1 MARSQTPNRI
11 PLRRRQGRLR
21 RSVRVL
27 VCLVLG
33 SSRARLDRR
42 PIVRKHTRPPRQHR
56 WRALVVLVAA
66 SVLSACNPETAGT
79 ESAVPS
85 VPTTDSTPSLDR
97 RQQTD
102 VMSPLVI
109 SALAPAPMPVRG
121 SDERFHVAYQMTV
134 LNFSPRPAVITS
146 VATLA
151 PDGSVL
157 ATLSQEQVAARTMI
171 VADYAAPEPT
181 EDGAAAAMRVPSG
194 KTALLI
200 LDDVYSSRD
209 AIPASVTHQIAASFG
224 PAESGAGGIAELWPT
239 RFRRLAER

>member
-1 MARSQTPNRI
+1 MARTGHCRNHPKCERGSRFRNELAAILGQQRSDHCSRRGTMARSQTPNRI
-11 PLRRRQGRLR
+11 PLRRRQGCLR

-109 SALAPAPMPVRG
+109 SALAPAPMAVRG

-134 LNFSPRPAVITS
+134 LNFSPRPRRHHLRRDPRTRRQCSRDS
-146 VATLA
+146 VAGTGRRA
-151 PDGSVL
+151 N
-157 ATLSQEQVAARTMI
+157 
-171 VADYAAPEPT
+171 
-181 EDGAAAAMRVPSG
+181 
-194 KTALLI
+194 
-200 LDDVYSSRD
+200 DDR
-209 AIPASVTHQIAASFG
+209 
-224 PAESGAGGIAELWPT
+224 
-239 RFRRLAER
+239 RRLCSSGTR

>member
-1 MARSQTPNRI
+1 
-11 PLRRRQGRLR
+11 
-21 RSVRVL
+21 
-27 VCLVLG
+27 
-33 SSRARLDRR
+33 
-42 PIVRKHTRPPRQHR
+42 
-56 WRALVVLVAA
+56 VVLVAA

-109 SALAPAPMPVRG
+109 SALAPAPMAVRG

-171 VADYAAPEPT
+171 VADYVAPEPA

>member
-1 MARSQTPNRI
+1 
-11 PLRRRQGRLR
+11 
-21 RSVRVL
+21 
-27 VCLVLG
+27 
-33 SSRARLDRR
+33 
-42 PIVRKHTRPPRQHR
+42 
-56 WRALVVLVAA
+56 
-66 SVLSACNPETAGT
+66 
-79 ESAVPS
+79 
-85 VPTTDSTPSLDR
+85 
-97 RQQTD
+97 
-102 VMSPLVI
+102 MSPLVI
-109 SALAPAPMPVRG
+109 SALAPAPMAVRG

-171 VADYAAPEPT
+171 VADYVAPEPA